1 MINKRKFELPP
12 CYSLYWANIENS
24 LLLNQRKV
32 FDYLKI
38 DLVQDFRDKKEHGS
52 WIEEIIINSKDDIVV
67 IADIDAFPIKRE
79 AYINGINEA
88 RRVGIF
94 GLAQHSNLDSNNELY
109 AGPMFLF
116 IRRDLYFELGTPAL
130 SPTPKVDAAEIISIL
145 AKKAG
150 YTPSLLFP
158 TVTIEPKWSLGDRGV
173 FGIGTFYGEL
183 EFFHLFES
191 RMKSSLTL
199 FESVAN
205 DIFNSNKLDFGY
217 YIKIIKGNNSVIQK
231 TKSFIERWPLW
242 KRSYFL

>member
-1 MINKRKFELPP
+1 MRKFDLPP
-12 CYSLYWANIENS
+12 CYSLYWDNIENS

-32 FDYLKI
+32 FDYLEI
-38 DLVQDFRDKKEHGS
+38 DLVQDFRNRKEHGS
-52 WIEEIIINSKDDIVV
+52 WIEEIIINSEDDIVV

-79 AYINGINEA
+79 AYIKGLKEA
-88 RRVGIF
+88 RSVGIF

-116 IRRDLYFELGTPAL
+116 IRRALYFELGSPTL
-130 SPTPKVDAAEIISIL
+130 SPTPKVDAAEILSIL

-150 YTPSLLFP
+150 YSPSLLLP
-158 TVTIEPKWSLGDRGV
+158 TVTLEPKWPLRDRGV

-199 FESVAN
+199 FESVS
-205 DIFNSNKLDFGY
+205 DDVINSNKLNFDN
-217 YIKIIKGNNSVIQK
+217 YINIVRGNGSISQKII
-231 TKSFIERWPLW
+231 SFLNRLSIW
-242 KRSYFL
+242 KRFYFL